1 MSMTKRDYLAK
12 KEIRNILSQEG
23 YPTYSYLIEDFEIH
37 LTKDPKVIGYMIPNK
52 GVIVLNDGLN
62 LEQVS
67 VIVRH
72 EILHEFFNHAK
83 RFENHVGKDA
93 YDSRDEF
100 THRNMNIAGDYDIS
114 NRGYTETDK
123 KNIRKIRLNGK
134 TLPGLVTEDKH
145 PDWVGLS
152 VEQMYDRLMD
162 QMKQEKED
170 MKADLD
176 NNRNSN
182 SGSNSQGQQ
191 GNQDGDPDTLSGDNN
206 PNSNS
211 GSNSQGQQ
219 GNQDGDPDTLSGSSR
234 SSSSNSGN
242 SASNKN
248 IEKSI
253 QIGDQGDPDFQ
264 AAEDAEREANA
275 YKEESEDSAQ
285 KAKEQGEDK
294 LSKANQ
300 DLANKADKLSKD
312 AKDLA
317 DDIKQNGSGDKEAE
331 RIKKIQDRLNNI
343 ENQRKALD
351 ETERAVFTS
360 RQLEGDKKRRLEYER
375 DPGKDFLKS
384 VQLFIRDQI
393 ADQRQSTWKRPDRRF
408 LPSSGI
414 LHKGK
419 ATVHDSPVPLLAVY
433 FDRSASWDDAKIK
446 VGQQAIANLRRYEK
460 RGLIKLKVFYFAD
473 DISSDP
479 EDPELGGGTTATQKI
494 LDHIKRI
501 KANNVIIMTDS
512 DMNTQGEFTNP
523 VTVSG
528 AVWFL
533 FKGGRCNTIMEYL
546 KGKRLYK
553 VYDL

>member
-12 KEIRNILSQEG
+12 KQIRNILSQEG

-52 GVIVLNDGLN
+52 GVIVLNEGLN

-93 YDSRDEF
+93 YDSKDEF
-100 THRNMNIAGDYDIS
+100 THLNMNIAGDYDIS

-134 TLPGLVTEDKH
+134 TLPGLVTEDDH

-176 NNRNSN
+176 NNKKVDGNNSSSNSGSNSQGQQNNPSSN

-191 GNQDGDPDTLSGDNN
+191 GNQDGDPDT
-206 PNSNS
+206 P
-211 GSNSQGQQ
+211 
-219 GNQDGDPDTLSGSSR
+219 SGSSG
-234 SSSSNSGN
+234 SSSSNSRN
-242 SASNKN
+242 STSNKN

-253 QIGDQGDPDFQ
+253 QIGDQGDPDLQ

-285 KAKEQGEDK
+285 EAKEQGEDE
-294 LSKANQ
+294 LSKDNQ

-393 ADQRQSTWKRPDRRF
+393 ADQRQFTWKRPDRRF

-414 LHKGK
+414 IHKGK

-460 RGLIKLKVFYFAD
+460 KGLIKLKVFYFAE

-479 EDPELGGGTTATQKI
+479 EDPKLGGGTTATQKI
-494 LDHIKRI
+494 LDHIKQI

-533 FKGGRCNTIMEYL
+533 FKGGRCNRIMEYL
-546 KGKRLYK
+546 KGKRLNK

>member
-37 LTKDPKVIGYMIPNK
+37 LTKDPEVIGYMIPNK
-52 GVIVLNDGLN
+52 GVIVLNEGLN

-83 RFENHVGKDA
+83 RFEDHVGKDA
-93 YDSRDEF
+93 YDSADNF
-100 THRNMNIAGDYDIS
+100 THQNMNIAADYDIS

-123 KNIRKIRLNGK
+123 KNVRKIRLNGK
-134 TLPGLVTEDKH
+134 TLPGLVTEDQH

-170 MKADLD
+170 MKAELND
-176 NNRNSN
+176 NSSSN
-182 SGSNSQGQQ
+182 PGSSSDSSSQGQQ
-191 GNQDGDPDTLSGDNN
+191 GKQNGG
-206 PNSNS
+206 PNT
-211 GSNSQGQQ
+211 
-219 GNQDGDPDTLSGSSR
+219 PSGSSG
-234 SSSSNSGN
+234 SSSPNSGN
-242 SASNKN
+242 SASNKDVK
-248 IEKSI
+248 KSI
-253 QIGDQGDPDFQ
+253 QIGDRGNPDLQ

-300 DLANKADKLSKD
+300 DLADKADKLSKD

-375 DPGKDFLKS
+375 DPGEDFLKS

-393 ADQRQSTWKRPDRRF
+393 ADQRQFSWKRPDRRF

-414 LHKGK
+414 IHKGK

-460 RGLIKLKVFYFAD
+460 QGLIKLKIFYFAD

-479 EDPELGGGTTATQKI
+479 KDPELGGGTSATQKI
-494 LDHIKRI
+494 LDHIQQI

-512 DMNTQGEFTNP
+512 DMNTQGKFTNP

-533 FKGGRCNTIMEYL
+533 FKGGRCNRIMEYL
-546 KGKRLYK
+546 KGKRLNR

>member
-52 GVIVLNDGLN
+52 GVIVLNEGLN

-134 TLPGLVTEDKH
+134 TLTGLVTEDQH

-176 NNRNSN
+176 NNSSSN

-191 GNQDGDPDTLSGDNN
+191 GNQDGDPDT
-206 PNSNS
+206 P
-211 GSNSQGQQ
+211 
-219 GNQDGDPDTLSGSSR
+219 SGSSGSSSSSSG

-253 QIGDQGDPDFQ
+253 QIGDQGDPDLQ

-317 DDIKQNGSGDKEAE
+317 DNIKQNGSGDKEAE

-375 DPGKDFLKS
+375 DPSEDFLKS
-384 VQLFIRDQI
+384 VQLFIRDQT
-393 ADQRQSTWKRPDRRF
+393 ADQRQFSWKRPDRRF
-408 LPSSGI
+408 SPSSGI
-414 LHKGK
+414 IHKGK

-460 RGLIKLKVFYFAD
+460 QGLIKLKVFYFAD

-479 EDPELGGGTTATQKI
+479 KDPELGGGTSATQKI
-494 LDHIKRI
+494 LDHIERI

-512 DMNTQGEFTNP
+512 DMNTQGKFTNP

-533 FKGGRCNTIMEYL
+533 FKGGRCNRIMEYL
-546 KGKRLYK
+546 KGKRLNR